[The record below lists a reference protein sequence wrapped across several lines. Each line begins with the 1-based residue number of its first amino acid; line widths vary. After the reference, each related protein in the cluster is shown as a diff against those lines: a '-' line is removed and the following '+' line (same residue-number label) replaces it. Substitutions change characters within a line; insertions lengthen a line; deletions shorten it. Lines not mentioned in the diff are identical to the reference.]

1 MTEYLTFTVQTS
13 KWLMIDRLTDCQIVF
28 GDVLDR
34 KQTSPDYKI
43 VDVFSR
49 QIGFFQ
55 GFQWSTSLV
64 KNLKFLLCLYLGK
77 IGLGI
82 VFGDVLDRK

>member
-34 KQTSPDYKI
+34 KQASPDYKI
-43 VDVFSR
+43 INVFSR
-49 QIGFFQ
+49 QIEFFLRVSVVYQ
-55 GFQWSTSLV
+55 FGQKLEISSL
-64 KNLKFLLCLYLGK
+64 L
-77 IGLGI
+77 
-82 VFGDVLDRK
+82 VFGQNRPRNCVW

>member
-34 KQTSPDYKI
+34 KQASPDYKI
-43 VDVFSR
+43 IDVFSR
-49 QIGFFQ
+49 QIGFFLRVSVVHEFGQ
-55 GFQWSTSLV
+55 
-64 KNLKFLLCLYLGK
+64 KFEISLCLYLGK

>member
-1 MTEYLTFTVQTS
+1 
-13 KWLMIDRLTDCQIVF
+13 MIDWLTDCQIMF

-34 KQTSPDYKI
+34 KQASPDYKI
-43 VDVFSR
+43 IDVFSR
-49 QIGFFQ
+49 QIGFFLRVSVVHEFGQ
-55 GFQWSTSLV
+55 KFQIS
-64 KNLKFLLCLYLGK
+64 LCLYLGK

>member
-13 KWLMIDRLTDCQIVF
+13 KWHMIDRLTDCQIVF

-34 KQTSPDYKI
+34 KQASPDYKI
-43 VDVFSR
+43 INVFSR
-49 QIGFFQ
+49 QIGFFLRVSVVYEFGQ
-55 GFQWSTSLV
+55 
-64 KNLKFLLCLYLGK
+64 KFEISSCLYLGK
-77 IGLGI
+77 MGLGI

>member
-34 KQTSPDYKI
+34 KQASPDYKI
-43 VDVFSR
+43 IDVFSR
-49 QIGFFQ
+49 QTRFFLRVSVVYQ
-55 GFQWSTSLV
+55 FGQKLEISSL
-64 KNLKFLLCLYLGK
+64 L
-77 IGLGI
+77 
-82 VFGDVLDRK
+82 VFGQNRPRNCVW

>member
-34 KQTSPDYKI
+34 KQASPDYKI
-43 VDVFSR
+43 IDVFSR
-49 QIGFFQ
+49 QIGVFLRVSVVYEFGQ
-55 GFQWSTSLV
+55 KSEISSL
-64 KNLKFLLCLYLGK
+64 L
-77 IGLGI
+77 
-82 VFGDVLDRK
+82 VFGQNRPRNCVW

>member
-1 MTEYLTFTVQTS
+1 M
-13 KWLMIDRLTDCQIVF
+13 F

-34 KQTSPDYKI
+34 KQASPDYKI
-43 VDVFSR
+43 IDVFSR
-49 QIGFFQ
+49 QIGFFLRVSVGHEFGQ
-55 GFQWSTSLV
+55 
-64 KNLKFLLCLYLGK
+64 KFEISLCLYLGK

>member
-1 MTEYLTFTVQTS
+1 
-13 KWLMIDRLTDCQIVF
+13 MIDWLTDCQIMF

-34 KQTSPDYKI
+34 KQASPDYKI
-43 VDVFSR
+43 IDVFSR
-49 QIGFFQ
+49 QIGFFLRVSVVHEFGQ
-55 GFQWSTSLV
+55 
-64 KNLKFLLCLYLGK
+64 KFEISLCLYLGK

>member
-1 MTEYLTFTVQTS
+1 
-13 KWLMIDRLTDCQIVF
+13 MIDRLTDCQIVF

-34 KQTSPDYKI
+34 KQASPDYKI
-43 VDVFSR
+43 IDVFSR
-49 QIGFFQ
+49 QIGFFLRVSVVHEFGQ
-55 GFQWSTSLV
+55 
-64 KNLKFLLCLYLGK
+64 KFEISLCLYLGK